1 MTTGDD
7 AVTRGNAVAE
17 TASRGGGLIAVS
29 NKWLPWVYLGMA
41 AVLIPWD
48 VHLAISLPRRSISA
62 HYRLT
67 WVGFDVLL
75 IMVMARIGWCAHR
88 RTPNVVLTFMVGA
101 TLLVTDA
108 WFDVTTAATGS
119 DRIQAVLSAVL
130 LELPIAA
137 LCALLARR
145 SLRTLVGS
153 GPDNHRKP

>member
-1 MTTGDD
+1 MAEAPSPGD
-7 AVTRGNAVAE
+7 
-17 TASRGGGLIAVS
+17 GLTSAL

-48 VHLAISLPRRSISA
+48 VYLAISLPRRSISA

-75 IMVMARIGWCAHR
+75 ILVMARIGWYAHR

-119 DRIQAVLSAVL
+119 DRTRAILSALL

-145 SLRTLVGS
+145 GLRTLVGS
-153 GPDNHRKP
+153 SPDDHRKH